1 MELFEIK
8 QRILNLKN
16 IEFNR
21 FQNWFDKIG
30 YSRINKNANSGKI
43 KNPWENFDKQ

>member
-8 QRILNLKN
+8 QRILNFKD

-21 FQNWFDKIG
+21 FQNWFDKKG
-30 YSRINKNANSGKI
+30 CYRYMRMN
-43 KNPWENFDKQ
+43 